1 MPYFKVR
8 DLMINVVDERFTG
21 KITGLCLEDQPTQL
35 NCGRAS
41 PIMHMLKLSPQI
53 ERTAA
58 MAQGAL
64 KSGVTEVVP
73 ALKEAAADIGLQLV
87 AGAAAGGT
95 AMPDPECGGT
105 SGIPSPLTPVAF
117 KGSVLVAADL
127 PALKSRV
134 RELQSALESIESK
147 LAPRGG
153 LETEVAY
160 DHLRAAAESLK
171 GK

>member
-8 DLMINVVDERFTG
+8 DLMINVVDERFKG
-21 KITGLCLEDQPTQL
+21 KIAGLCLEDQPTQL

-73 ALKEAAADIGLQLV
+73 ALKEAAADIGLQLI
-87 AGAAAGGT
+87 AGAAGGT
-95 AMPDPECGGT
+95 AMPDPECAGT

-117 KGSVLVAADL
+117 KGNLLVAADL
-127 PALKSRV
+127 PALRSRV
-134 RELQSALESIESK
+134 RELQSTLEAIETK